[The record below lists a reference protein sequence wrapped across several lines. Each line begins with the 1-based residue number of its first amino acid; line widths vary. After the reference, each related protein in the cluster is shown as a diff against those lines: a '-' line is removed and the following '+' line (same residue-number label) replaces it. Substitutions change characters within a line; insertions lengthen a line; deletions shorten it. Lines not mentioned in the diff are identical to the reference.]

1 MMGKSWT
8 ASELMEMV
16 RAFQPACIIA
26 AAADLDF
33 ITPLAKSPM
42 TAIQLAARS
51 NTDPRA
57 TAVLLDAMTA
67 LGLIRKDRDVYVVAP
82 DVAGLLSDRSP
93 TNVLVEVRHQA
104 NLLRRWVQLG
114 HVVQSGRPAEPA
126 TSVRGKAA
134 DCEAF
139 IGTMDHLAAAV
150 APDIGA
156 KLKTLRF
163 HHLLDIGGASG
174 TWTIAFLQAAPQAK
188 ATLFDLP
195 EVIPLA
201 RERLTEARLLERVSL
216 VAGDY
221 NLDDLPGGA
230 DLAWLSSVAHQNSRE
245 QNRVLYKKIH
255 QALPAGGVLVIRD
268 VIMDRSRTNPVI
280 GALFAINMLVGTQGG
295 TSYTLD
301 EFRDDL
307 TLAGFVDIELIHK
320 DTGMSSL
327 VIARRGV

>member
-1 MMGKSWT
+1 MGKSWT

-33 ITPLAKSPM
+33 ITLLAKSPM
-42 TAIQLAARS
+42 TGIQLAARS

-57 TAVLLDAMTA
+57 TAVLLDALTA
-67 LGLIRKDRDVYVVAP
+67 LELLRKDRDTYVVGP
-82 DVAGLLSDRSP
+82 DVAALLSERSP
-93 TNVLVEVRHQA
+93 TNVLVAVRHQA
-104 NLLRRWVQLG
+104 NCLRRWVQLAR
-114 HVVQSGRPAEPA
+114 VVQSGRPAERTA
-126 TSVRGKAA
+126 SVRGQAA

-139 IGTMDHLAAAV
+139 IGAMNQLAAAV
-150 APDIGA
+150 APEIGA
-156 KLKTLRF
+156 KLKMLRF

-174 TWTIAFLQAAPQAK
+174 TWTIAFLRAAPQAK

-201 RERLTEARLLERVSL
+201 RERLTEAGLIDRVSL
-216 VAGDY
+216 VAGDF
-221 NLDDLPGGA
+221 NADDLPTGA
-230 DLAWLSSVAHQNSRE
+230 DLAWLSAVAHQNSRE
-245 QNRVLYKKIH
+245 QNRILYTKIH
-255 QALPAGGVLVIRD
+255 HALQAGSVLVIRD
-268 VIMDRSRTNPVI
+268 IVMDRSRTSPVS
-280 GALFAINMLVGTQGG
+280 GALFAINMLVGTAGG

-307 TLAGFVDIELIHK
+307 TLAGFVDIELIYR

-327 VIARRGV
+327 IIARRGV